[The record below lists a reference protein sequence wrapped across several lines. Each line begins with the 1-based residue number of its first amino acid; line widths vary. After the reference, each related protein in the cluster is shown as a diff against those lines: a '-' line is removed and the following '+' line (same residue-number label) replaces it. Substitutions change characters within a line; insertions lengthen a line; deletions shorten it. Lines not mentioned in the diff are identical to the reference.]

1 MQTHVCPDTNKSP
14 KNASWTS
21 TVWSVYATWE
31 LGSILIFS
39 MRCVTSTRWHDLSDH
54 DLLREG
60 FCELIYGKPTAL
72 CLRHAETMWFP
83 SSGTMC
89 DIAWQSQKTLGFSVA
104 FYHISLP
111 LWQQTIARHS
121 QCHQSVQ
128 VPEWGCHIKP
138 SPNLTHDRDIMRE
151 RSQPLPQITKYRL
164 AHSNKYRVA
173 LKGREP

>member
-83 SSGTMC
+83 SSV
-89 DIAWQSQKTLGFSVA
+89 SQATLYLLEWASLYFVICGKGWLLSLIMSLSCVKLGLGFMW
-104 FYHISLP
+104 HP
-111 LWQQTIARHS
+111 HS
-121 QCHQSVQ
+121 GTWTDWWHC
-128 VPEWGCHIKP
+128 EC
-138 SPNLTHDRDIMRE
+138 
-151 RSQPLPQITKYRL
+151 L
-164 AHSNKYRVA
+164 AIVCCQR
-173 LKGREP
+173 GREMW